1 MSGSISPLKSVASHP
16 LSGSIAVPGDKSI
29 SHRAIILG
37 SLTIGQSVVSHLLE
51 STDVLDTVKAMVA
64 LGAEISR
71 SNDGEYIINGVGV
84 GGLAE
89 PDNVIDCGNSGTSV
103 RLIMG
108 AIATSSINVTFTGD
122 VSLRNRPMSR
132 VLKPLSLFGASYISR
147 SEGRLPITIK
157 GSSEPMPIVYKLP
170 VASAQVKSAV
180 LLAALNT
187 PGITTIIEE
196 QATRDHTER
205 MLKLFGAKVT
215 SKITEFGNE
224 ISVTGFPELRR
235 TNITIPSDPSSA
247 AFPLC
252 AAIMVEGSDI
262 VVPNVCQNPTRNEL
276 FSVLIRMG
284 ADLTF
289 ENIRQQSGEDI
300 ADVRAR
306 YSPALSGIEISG
318 HRAPSM
324 IDEYPILAMVASV
337 AKGKTTMKGIAE
349 LRHKESDRIQAIN
362 EGLTAA
368 GVKLEVGKSSLTVY
382 GSGNGFVEGGNLV
395 KVYNDHRIAMSF
407 ACLGLVSKSAITID
421 DSSIIDTSFP
431 NFIAMM
437 RGAGATLQSL

>member
-1 MSGSISPLKSVASHP
+1 
-16 LSGSIAVPGDKSI
+16 
-29 SHRAIILG
+29 
-37 SLTIGQSVVSHLLE
+37 
-51 STDVLDTVKAMVA
+51 
-64 LGAEISR
+64 
-71 SNDGEYIINGVGV
+71 
-84 GGLAE
+84 
-89 PDNVIDCGNSGTSV
+89 
-103 RLIMG
+103 
-108 AIATSSINVTFTGD
+108 
-122 VSLRNRPMSR
+122 
-132 VLKPLSLFGASYISR
+132 
-147 SEGRLPITIK
+147 
-157 GSSEPMPIVYKLP
+157 MPIVYKLP

-306 YSPALSGIEISG
+306 YSPALSGIEISS
-318 HRAPSM
+318 HRAPSR

-368 GVKLEVGKSSLTVY
+368 GVKLEAGKSSLTVY